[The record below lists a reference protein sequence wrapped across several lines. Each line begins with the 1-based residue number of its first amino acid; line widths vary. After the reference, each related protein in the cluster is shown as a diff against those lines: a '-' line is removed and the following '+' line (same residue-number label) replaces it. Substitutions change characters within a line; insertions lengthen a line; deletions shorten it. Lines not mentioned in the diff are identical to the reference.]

1 MDRAHRMGQ
10 RREVRVLRMVTKGSV
25 DEAVHRIQQE
35 KTQLDA
41 KLLNGRR
48 RAGGGEAED
57 EVVEVGAVDKT
68 SVPDSKTISEII
80 LEQLAAQQAGGA
92 GAGTS
97 AE

>member
-57 EVVEVGAVDKT
+57 EVVEVGAADKT
-68 SVPDSKTISEII
+68 SEPDSKTISEII